1 MSGRPPAYQG
11 GYNPGAAPNSGYN
24 PGFPSAPYPQN
35 PGYPQQV
42 SWVKIMGCVSIL
54 SVTPAPGVYPQQY
67 YPPGPPVYV
76 HQQPVV
82 VIQQQQPGVVIQQQ
96 APPVV
101 VNETVVVGGRRPT
114 VVVEEKV
121 VVRERPRVRSFSWK
135 NIFM

>member
-1 MSGRPPAYQG
+1 M
-11 GYNPGAAPNSGYN
+11 
-24 PGFPSAPYPQN
+24 
-35 PGYPQQV
+35 
-42 SWVKIMGCVSIL
+42 
-54 SVTPAPGVYPQQY
+54 YPQQY

-76 HQQPVV
+76 HQQPGV

-135 NIFM
+135 NIFTSLIFIPLPPSSRKCNNLSIIASRSLKTYVSYFSTTSFNTENVSYFILFGFNPYD

>member
-1 MSGRPPAYQG
+1 MSGQPPAYPG
-11 GYNPGAAPNSGYN
+11 GYNPGAAPNTGYN
-24 PGFPSAPYPQN
+24 PGPGVPSAPYPQN

-42 SWVKIMGCVSIL
+42 NGLKVWTRSLLFYI
-54 SVTPAPGVYPQQY
+54 TQAPGVYPQQQY

-76 HQQPVV
+76 HQQPGV

-96 APPVV
+96 VPPVV

-121 VVRERPRVRSFSWK
+121 VVRDRPRVK
-135 NIFM
+135 IFL